1 MRYWEWAAIGHAN
14 GWLGVRTDDPTTSRK
29 GASSLAVRAGSQR
42 ALLLAR
48 YDAGS
53 MTDEEAGYQSNLINK
68 PRCCYWKRCSE
79 LRQAGFIRPT
89 GVERMSSA
97 GVPQQVCE
105 ITEEGRIAL
114 ASLR

>member
-14 GWLGVRTDDPTTSRK
+14 GWLGVRTEDPATSRK

-48 YDAGS
+48 YEAGS
-53 MTDEEAGYQSNLINK
+53 MTDEEAGHQSNLASR